1 MESGQGTLDGLRD
14 MLNSVGGQVFIRL
27 AVDAG
32 HAVRYIDV
40 IVAAPA
46 EPPGW
51 KPMAWEYE
59 SVAFI
64 AGQSSSHALA
74 AALDP
79 GDAQV
84 LPVEGFNL
92 TLPVLPGQLSWQHKP
107 SRAR

>member
-51 KPMAWEYE
+51 KPMHG
-59 SVAFI
+59 STSLSR
-64 AGQSSSHALA
+64 SSRVSR
-74 AALDP
+74 P
-79 GDAQV
+79 RTRWPPRSI
-84 LPVEGFNL
+84 PVTPRSCL
-92 TLPVLPGQLSWQHKP
+92 
-107 SRAR
+107 SRASI